1 MAKNSWPISF
11 PESLCA
17 SMHWFLSG
25 ITLFSNAL
33 SVFRSFQK
41 QKTKITFRSF
51 ICICLEFTVVR
62 LPHRLLPSA
71 ETKFSSYQC
80 PELSTKRRE
89 ADKGNKAASTWC
101 IWMFWRS
108 LLSSMSLGVAKHL
121 QFIYSIHL
129 LEDES
134 FLLLCPSLPLPAPCP
149 HPLELATWQKI
160 TEVLFWK
167 YFSRQMTC
175 LPRCKAS
182 VTTPGRQTNSPT
194 SSMLFWF
201 LESLNLQMG
210 ETHVDLHRWN
220 ESISWNHSS
229 QDSQRVL

>member
-1 MAKNSWPISF
+1 
-11 PESLCA
+11 
-17 SMHWFLSG
+17 
-25 ITLFSNAL
+25 
-33 SVFRSFQK
+33 
-41 QKTKITFRSF
+41 
-51 ICICLEFTVVR
+51 
-62 LPHRLLPSA
+62 
-71 ETKFSSYQC
+71 
-80 PELSTKRRE
+80 
-89 ADKGNKAASTWC
+89 
-101 IWMFWRS
+101 
-108 LLSSMSLGVAKHL
+108 MSLGVAKHL

-167 YFSRQMTC
+167 YFARQMTC

-210 ETHVDLHRWN
+210 ETHLDLHRWN

-229 QDSQRVL
+229 QDSQRVLQEASEFDTVSPQTYAPSNILMSVLKVFCTKMKEKETVERSICFKL